1 MNKEEI
7 LMASRHENKNKDL
20 VELEAGHLSERYASR
35 AGALMCCAVCLLSS
49 ILAKKMLYG
58 PWTIYFC
65 MVTTQWFVRFAKL
78 GRKSDLALS
87 MLFLVLTILALTG
100 LIARLSGAS
109 V

>member
-1 MNKEEI
+1 
-7 LMASRHENKNKDL
+7 
-20 VELEAGHLSERYASR
+20 
-35 AGALMCCAVCLLSS
+35 
-49 ILAKKMLYG
+49 MLYG

-65 MVTTQWFVRFAKL
+65 MVATQWFVRFVKL